1 MELVVCVD
9 LIVVVVVIVA
19 DAAVYE
25 GWHSLLER
33 TDGMAGG
40 PGAID

>member
-9 LIVVVVVIVA
+9 FIVVAVVIVA

-33 TDGMAGG
+33 TDGMAGR